1 MNKEK
6 KEKLILMSIAAIL
19 VVVAIS
25 TFSLAALKKKI
36 NGSSGKVVYQ
46 AGDLDVVLDE
56 TGSTD
61 IAITT
66 AIPTKDSDGQT
77 QTPYKFS
84 IKNNGTA
91 ALSYEIYLDNDTDAQ
106 ASCTKTK
113 GSTCALLSDSDIR
126 YEIKKDTARVKTLTS
141 TRLLGS
147 GTVAAS
153 SSDSYELKV
162 WLNYNATNSAM
173 GKYFFGKVRVVV
185 KQINSG
191 SKLKAYLTSAEDKY
205 DDLQLLEEAGELPE
219 RDFHTYEY
227 REKITSIVTTDTN
240 TVPSSAI
247 ASWDLSE
254 NSDGSVMAYIEDD
267 LSGNDTYVLVIG
279 GTGGIVAPSGFDGY
293 FASFSKV
300 TSMDLTYLDTSFV
313 NSFYFTFS
321 NCSSLTNL
329 DLSNF
334 NTSNATDMSTL
345 FYQCTSLE
353 NVDVGNF
360 DTSNVTTMASMFSG
374 CNNLTG
380 VDLVN
385 FDISNVTNMYAMFS
399 GCGSLEILD
408 LTSFVPSEVTEMSE
422 MFKDTISLTKVLVS
436 CDMLMNNPTTTGI
449 FNNSACNDFTQV

>member
-66 AIPTKDSDGQT
+66 AIPTKDSDGQA

-126 YEIKKDTARVKTLTS
+126 YEIKKDTASVKTLTS

-147 GTVAAS
+147 GTVDAS

-185 KQINSG
+185 SQIKSQG
-191 SKLKAYLTSAEDKY
+191 SKMTSSVAFNRFEGIAKV
-205 DDLQLLEEAGELPE
+205 
-219 RDFHTYEY
+219 
-227 REKITSIVTTDTN
+227 TSIVTKDDN
-240 TVPSSAI
+240 EIPSTALQ
-247 ASWDLSE
+247 SWDESE
-254 NSDGSVMAYIEDD
+254 NGDGSVVAYIEDD
-267 LSGNDTYVLVIG
+267 GSSSNTFKLTIG
-279 GTGGIVAPSGFDGY
+279 GTGGIIAPEDMS
-293 FASFSKV
+293 SFFQGLNVVSI
-300 TSMDLTYLDTSFV
+300 DLSFLDTSSVTDMNYMFAECQNLV
-313 NSFYFTFS
+313 S
-321 NCSSLTNL
+321 L
-329 DLSNF
+329 DLSGF
-334 NTSNATDMSTL
+334 NTSNVSYMSFM
-345 FYQCTSLE
+345 FYGCYALESL
-353 NVDVGNF
+353 DVSNF
-360 DTSNVTTMASMFSG
+360 DTSNVLAMDDMFCYCG
-374 CNNLTG
+374 TLT
-380 VDLVN
+380 
-385 FDISNVTNMYAMFS
+385 S
-399 GCGSLEILD
+399 LD
-408 LTSFVPSEVTEMSE
+408 LTSFVPEKVTTMSE
-422 MFKDTISLTKVLVS
+422 MFKGTSNLGEIIVN
-436 CDMLMNNPTTTGI
+436 CDMLMNNPDTTDM
-449 FNNSACNDFTQV
+449 FKDSACNDFTKV